1 MNYIEK
7 LYNYIERD
15 LENVKTDMDCDF
27 LTENTGRDGKDYY
40 WYLDDNR
47 DVAIREEDGAIID
60 DQETINELFC

>member
-1 MNYIEK
+1 MNNIEK
-7 LYNYIERD
+7 LYSYMGRD
-15 LENVKTDMDCDF
+15 FANIQTDMDCDF

-60 DQETINELFC
+60 DQETIKELFC